1 MKIRM
6 AGVEHS
12 RAALEY
18 REIFAFT
25 KAGGAAGIEELRSRY
40 PGAYV
45 VLLATCNRTEL
56 WVHSEE
62 ELPET
67 PFEMLCALKGVEP
80 EAFGEMAI
88 ELSGQEAV
96 RHLLRLACG
105 MESRI
110 FGEDQIITQ
119 VKEALAIARERQT
132 ADCALDRLFQTA
144 VTAAKRVK
152 SEVRLSGGNTS
163 VMERALKVIREEWP
177 SIEGKRCLVIG
188 NGEMGRLAAMR
199 LLEEGCQ
206 VCMTIRQYRHGD
218 VAIPFGCRVVP
229 YDGRMGEL
237 RQADIVVSATA
248 SPHHT
253 LHFEQAAPEFS
264 DGRERFLIDLAVPR
278 DISARLGMLQGIR
291 LYDIDSLG
299 ASGSTLREEQIQ
311 AAEAI
316 LDQYGEE
323 FARWYHFRDWVPV
336 VDAIGRR
343 TALDVGGRLR
353 KPVKQLGLEDA
364 RKEALEEA
372 IRTASFKS
380 VTRLLY
386 ALRENLDPDKW
397 KSCLEALEQATLE
410 E

>member
-25 KAGGAAGIEELRSRY
+25 KAAGAAGIEELKARY
-40 PGAYV
+40 PEAGV

-56 WVHSEE
+56 WIHSEE
-62 ELPET
+62 ELPLT
-67 PFEMLCALKGVEP
+67 PFEMLCGLKGVQP
-80 EAFGEMAI
+80 EAFGEIALKL
-88 ELSGQEAV
+88 EGQEAA

-119 VKEALAIARERQT
+119 VKEALALARERQT
-132 ADCALDRLFQTA
+132 VNCVLDRLFQTA

-163 VMERALKVIREEWP
+163 VMERALQVIDEQWP
-177 SIEGKRCLVIG
+177 SIEGRRCLVIG
-188 NGEMGRLAAMR
+188 NGEMGRLAATR

-229 YDGRMGEL
+229 YDGRVAEL
-237 RQADIVVSATA
+237 GQADIVISATA

-253 LHFEQAAPEFS
+253 LHFEQAAPELS
-264 DGRERFLIDLAVPR
+264 DGRERFFIDLAVPR
-278 DISARLGMLQGIR
+278 DISARLGTLPGIR

-299 ASGSTLREEQIQ
+299 AADSTLRKEQIQ

-316 LDQYGEE
+316 LSQYEEE
-323 FARWYHFRDWVPV
+323 FGRWYHFRGWAPV

-353 KPVKQLGLEDA
+353 KPVKQLGLEDK

-386 ALRENLDPDKW
+386 ALRDNLDPDKW
-397 KSCLEALEQATLE
+397 KSCLEALETASLE